1 MPVPFHPAI
10 AQWFEKNFV
19 HPSPPQEKGWPVI
32 AAGEHTLILAPTGSG
47 KTLAAFLWCIDD
59 LFRAGL
65 KTEEKEFARNRE
77 GVHTLYISPLKA
89 LNNDIHRNLQEPLA
103 GIRATAQELGVPSPP
118 LNVAVRT
125 GDTPANVRQSML
137 RKPPHILITTPESLF
152 LLLTSNHGR
161 EIFRN
166 LRYLIVDEIHAVS
179 NNKRGVHLSL
189 SLERLMALCE
199 REPVRIGLSATQR
212 PLKRI
217 AAFLG
222 GQKISTPEN
231 FTPRP
236 VTIVDCGQRKEMDLQ
251 VLAPVADFGD
261 LPEASV
267 WPAVIAKLYELIR
280 SHRNTLVFVNMRAQ
294 TERVARQLNEKHREL
309 MNDDNAE
316 LALAHHGS
324 ISREARYEIEARLKS
339 GSIPAVIATAS
350 LELGIDIGSIDL
362 VVQLESPKSVSSA
375 LQRVGRSGHVL
386 SAQSKGRLLPLYPS
400 DLDDAVSLTHSMLA
414 GEIEESFIPENCLDV
429 LAQQL
434 VAEVAMRDWQR
445 TEIYHLVR
453 QSYCYRHL
461 TVTAFNN
468 VLDMLAGRY
477 ASSPMRALQP
487 RLSWDK
493 VNDKLIGRRG
503 SRMLATMS
511 GGTIPDRG
519 YYCVYL
525 ADSNTKL
532 GEMEEEFVFE
542 SRVGHVFY
550 LGNNEW
556 RIEQILQDRIIVAP
570 VAAVK
575 PRPPFWKG
583 DSLYRDFAT
592 SQRIATFRRELM
604 EKMEHGEGEAWLR
617 ETCRADED
625 TAHNLQEYLLRQY
638 EHTTAL
644 PTDKQFILESF
655 HDSANEPHIVL
666 HTCCGGRVNGAWAIA
681 LATAI
686 ERRYHAEVQY
696 SFNDDGIVMRLL
708 DTEKALPLVDF
719 LTLPA
724 EQVEQHLIEALADSA
739 LFASH
744 FRYNA
749 TAALLLPRSR
759 QGKRIPL
766 WLQRLRA
773 ADLLQVARQFEDF
786 PILLETYRDCLEDV
800 FDLRSLRVV
809 IAKLQAGEIRVHQ
822 IETPFPSPMASGLM
836 FQFLASNL
844 YGEDRSRYPGHVANV
859 SSELLAEL
867 LSRENIPAIVTAA
880 LVAEAEARWQCLLP
894 ERKAKSQEELF
905 DVIEK
910 FGPINEEELRARCV
924 IEPRAW
930 LEELHVTK
938 RIVRFDRSAHSPQT
952 VILEGPSLELET
964 VPSAREG
971 SSRMTEKG
979 GAQHVDEARHSPQT
993 VIQNGIFLSTGDE
1006 ASAIAPEAF
1015 SSAEKDSYGMT
1026 TVGDVTEEQGYGWI
1040 AATDAHLFEPPLNE
1054 DKARALVQRY
1064 LRMHGPL
1071 SFSQIE
1077 PALFLPKE
1085 FLEKALHDL
1094 HAAKQIVRGELVQGV
1109 HEEQWCDRQNF
1120 AELYRR
1126 AIALRREANVPA
1138 ARATFYQ
1145 FLLRWHKVGM
1155 AGQSLLELAKRYRG
1169 LRLPLHFFEREI
1181 LRTRFASSSME
1192 EFHKTCGEFEA
1203 SIARGDLILSAQREG
1218 EEGRRYLKLQLRGEG
1233 NLLSSKAA
1241 LLERVATLDESA
1253 PAVFEFLKENGAS
1266 LFRDMAVGAG
1276 LSTAQLEQGLSSLV
1290 HAGLA
1295 SCDHYPALLK
1305 ILQPNANAAK
1315 SESEASESFIPKSSW
1330 QARDRGRRERYN
1342 LKQAIRE
1349 RLPLQEGR
1357 WFLATS
1363 FAVMG
1368 KELSEAERAERQARL
1383 LLQRYGVLV
1392 KDWYRRE
1399 SDLLPWPK
1407 LFQVLKRL
1415 EWQGEIRR
1423 GYFVEGLSGIQFAL
1437 PEAVELLAQLQSAAL
1452 AKTSNAILLS
1462 TLDPALPFG
1471 DAVAWEMKDAEG
1483 NRIAIVRAP
1492 SNHLFFVDEKPVLYS
1507 ENYGA
1512 RLWTLQDWREELVDT
1527 FAKSLKVWLQLPAT
1541 LRSRPRI
1548 EVESINGAP
1557 ASKSSFVEV
1566 FMKNGFEIEG
1576 EKLVL
1581 WPSRV

>member
-10 AQWFEKNFV
+10 AQWFEKNFA
-19 HPSPPQEKGWPVI
+19 HPSPPQEQGWPVI
-32 AAGEHTLILAPTGSG
+32 AAGQHTLILAPTGSG

-59 LFRAGL
+59 LFRASL
-65 KTEEKEFARNRE
+65 KTNEKDFARNRE
-77 GVHTLYISPLKA
+77 GVHTLYVSPLKA

-103 GIRATAQELGVPSPP
+103 GIRATAHELGVPSPP
-118 LNVAVRT
+118 LQVAVRT

-152 LLLTSNHGR
+152 LLLTSQQGR

-189 SLERLMALCE
+189 SLERLMVLCE

-212 PLKRI
+212 PLERI

-222 GQKISTPEN
+222 GQKFSSHES
-231 FTPRP
+231 FAPRP
-236 VTIVDCGQRKEMDLQ
+236 VTIVDCGRRKEMDLQ

-267 WPAVIAKLYELIR
+267 WPAVIKKLYELIR

-309 MNDDNAE
+309 MNDYNAE

-324 ISREARYEIEARLKS
+324 ISREARYDIEARLKS

-386 SAQSKGRLLPLYPS
+386 SATSKGRLIPLYPS

-429 LAQQL
+429 LAQQI
-434 VAEVAMRDWQR
+434 VAEVATREWQR
-445 TEIYHLVR
+445 AELYQLVR

-461 TVTAFNN
+461 TVAVFNN

-493 VNDKLIGRRG
+493 VNDMLIGRRG

-519 YYCVYL
+519 YYSVYL

-542 SRVGHVFY
+542 SRVGHVFF

-592 SQRIATFRRELM
+592 SQRIAAFRRELM
-604 EKMEHGEGEAWLR
+604 EKIEHGEGEAWLR

-625 TAHNLQEYLLRQY
+625 TAHNLQEYLLRQF
-638 EHTTAL
+638 EHTEAI

-655 HDSANEPHIVL
+655 RDSANEPHIVL

-686 ERRYHAEVQY
+686 ERRYQAEVQY

-708 DTEKALPLVDF
+708 DTENALPLADF

-724 EQVEQHLIEALADSA
+724 EQIEQHLIEALADSA

-749 TAALLLPRSR
+749 TSALLLPRSR

-800 FDLRSLRVV
+800 FDLRSLRTV
-809 IAKLQAGEIRVHQ
+809 IAKLQAGEIRIHQ

-867 LSRENIPAIVTAA
+867 LSRESIPAIVTRE
-880 LVAEAEARWQCLLP
+880 LIEEAEARWQYLSP
-894 ERKAKSQEELF
+894 ERRAKSQEELL

-910 FGPINEEELRARCV
+910 LGPIGEDELRLRCA
-924 IEPRAW
+924 IEPKAW
-930 LEELHVTK
+930 LEELRAANRV
-938 RIVRFDRSAHSPQT
+938 VRFDRSAHSPQT
-952 VILEGPSLELET
+952 VI
-964 VPSAREG
+964 
-971 SSRMTEKG
+971 
-979 GAQHVDEARHSPQT
+979 QQ
-993 VIQNGIFLSTGDE
+993 GIFLSTGDA
-1006 ASAIAPEAF
+1006 ASAVTPKSF

-1026 TVGDVTEEQGYGWI
+1026 TLEGAHESKGYAWI
-1040 AATDAHLFEPPLNE
+1040 AATDAHLFDAPLN
-1054 DKARALVQRY
+1054 DDQAHALVQRH
-1064 LRMHGPL
+1064 LRARGPF

-1077 PALFLPKE
+1077 QALFLRKE
-1085 FLEKALHDL
+1085 FLEKALHGL

-1138 ARATFYQ
+1138 SRATFYQ

-1155 AGQSLLELAKRYRG
+1155 SGQSLLELAKRYRG
-1169 LRLPLHFFEREI
+1169 LRLPVHFFEREI
-1181 LRTRFASSSME
+1181 LRTRFGVE
-1192 EFHKTCGEFEA
+1192 EFQKANEELAA
-1203 SIARGDLILSAQREG
+1203 SIAAGDFILSAQREG

-1233 NLLSSKAA
+1233 NLHSSKAA
-1241 LLERVATLDESA
+1241 LLERVATLEDSA
-1253 PAVFEFLKENGAS
+1253 RAVFEFLKENGAS
-1266 LFRDMAVGAG
+1266 LFRDMTAGAG

-1295 SCDHYPALLK
+1295 SCDQYPALFK
-1305 ILQPNANAAK
+1305 ILQPNVNAVK
-1315 SESEASESFIPKSSW
+1315 PKTEESFIPKSSW
-1330 QARDRGRRERYN
+1330 QVRDRARRERYN
-1342 LKQAIRE
+1342 LKQTMRE
-1349 RLPLQEGR
+1349 RMPLQEGR
-1357 WFLATS
+1357 WFLTTS

-1368 KELSEAERAERQARL
+1368 KEFSESERAERQARL

-1392 KDWYRRE
+1392 KDWYRHE
-1399 SDLLPWPK
+1399 SNLLPWPK

-1437 PEAVELLAQLQSAAL
+1437 PEALELLEQLQSP
-1452 AKTSNAILLS
+1452 TQTQVSNAVLLS
-1462 TLDPALPFG
+1462 ALDPALPFG
-1471 DAVAWEMKDAEG
+1471 EAVAWEMKDTEG

-1512 RLWTLQDWREELVDT
+1512 RLWPLGAWREEFVDAL
-1527 FAKSLKVWLQLPAT
+1527 AKSLKVWLQLPAA

-1548 EVESINGAP
+1548 EVESINGAS

-1576 EKLVL
+1576 EKLAL

>member
-10 AQWFEKNFV
+10 AQWFEKNFAQ
-19 HPSPPQEKGWPVI
+19 PSPPQEKGWPVI

-59 LFRAGL
+59 LFRTSL
-65 KTEEKEFARNRE
+65 KTNEKDFSRNRE

-212 PLKRI
+212 PLERI

-222 GQKISTPEN
+222 GQKKSSHEN
-231 FTPRP
+231 FEPRP
-236 VTIVDCGQRKEMDLQ
+236 VTIVDCGRRKEMDLQ
-251 VLAPVADFGD
+251 VHAPVADFGD

-267 WPAVIAKLYELIR
+267 WPAVINKLYELIR

-309 MNDDNAE
+309 MNDFNAE

-324 ISREARYEIEARLKS
+324 ISRETRYEIEARLKS

-386 SAQSKGRLLPLYPS
+386 SATSKGRLIPLYPS

-445 TEIYHLVR
+445 AELYQIVR
-453 QSYCYRHL
+453 QSYCYRNL
-461 TVTAFNN
+461 SVAVFNN

-477 ASSPMRALQP
+477 ASSPIRALQP

-503 SRMLATMS
+503 SRLLAVMS

-519 YYCVYL
+519 YYAVYL

-542 SRVGHVFY
+542 SRVGHVFF

-592 SQRIATFRRELM
+592 SQRIAAFRRELM
-604 EKMEHGEGEAWLR
+604 EKMERGEGEAWLR

-625 TAHNLQEYLLRQY
+625 TAHNLQEYLLRQF

-655 HDSANEPHIVL
+655 RDSANEPHMVL

-686 ERRYHAEVQY
+686 ERRYQAEVQY

-708 DTEKALPLVDF
+708 DTENALPLTDF

-749 TAALLLPRSR
+749 TSALLLPRSR

-773 ADLLQVARQFEDF
+773 ADLLQGARQFEDF

-800 FDLRSLRVV
+800 FDLRSLRTV
-809 IAKLQAGEIRVHQ
+809 IAKLQAGEIRVHE

-844 YGEDRSRYPGHVANV
+844 YGEDRTRYPGHVANV

-867 LSRENIPAIVTAA
+867 LSRESIPALVTQEI
-880 LVAEAEARWQCLLP
+880 VAEAEARWQYLSP

-910 FGPINEEELRARCV
+910 LGPIDEETLRARCV
-924 IEPRAW
+924 IESREWLKQLREAKRVVFIDSPSPR
-930 LEELHVTK
+930 
-938 RIVRFDRSAHSPQT
+938 S

-964 VPSAREG
+964 APSTREG
-971 SSRMTEKG
+971 SSRMTTLG
-979 GAQHVDEARHSPQT
+979 GAHKGRK
-993 VIQNGIFLSTGDE
+993 F
-1006 ASAIAPEAF
+1006 
-1015 SSAEKDSYGMT
+1015 
-1026 TVGDVTEEQGYGWI
+1026 GWI
-1040 AATDAHLFEPPLNE
+1040 ATADAHLFEATTSD

-1064 LRMHGPL
+1064 LRVRGPL

-1077 PALFLPKE
+1077 QALHLPKE
-1085 FLEKALHDL
+1085 FLEKALNDL
-1094 HAAKQIVRGELVQGV
+1094 HATKQIVRGELVQGI
-1109 HEEQWCDRQNF
+1109 HETQWCERQNF

-1126 AIALRREANVPA
+1126 AVALRRETYAPA
-1138 ARATFYQ
+1138 SRAKFYQ

-1155 AGQSLLELAKRYRG
+1155 SGQSLLELAKRYRG

-1181 LRTRFASSSME
+1181 LRTRFASSSFE
-1192 EFHKTCGEFEA
+1192 EFHKANGEFEA
-1203 SIARGDLILSAQREG
+1203 SIAQGDLILSAQREG
-1218 EEGRRYLKLQLRGEG
+1218 EEGRRYLKLQLRG
-1233 NLLSSKAA
+1233 NVALLMSKAT
-1241 LLERVATLDESA
+1241 LLEKAATLDDSA
-1253 PAVFEFLKENGAS
+1253 RSVFEFLKENGAS
-1266 LFRDMAVGAG
+1266 LFRDMTVGAN

-1295 SCDHYPALLK
+1295 SCDHYPAFLK
-1305 ILQPNANAAK
+1305 ILQPSANAAK
-1315 SESEASESFIPKSSW
+1315 HESEASESLIPKSSW
-1330 QARDRGRRERYN
+1330 QTRDRARRERYN
-1342 LKQAIRE
+1342 LKQVIRE
-1349 RLPLQEGR
+1349 RMPLQEGR
-1357 WFLATS
+1357 WFLTTS
-1363 FAVMG
+1363 FAVLG
-1368 KELSEAERAERQARL
+1368 KELSENERAERQARL

-1407 LFQVLKRL
+1407 LFHVLKRL

-1423 GYFVEGLSGIQFAL
+1423 GYFIEGLSGIQFAL
-1437 PEAVELLAQLQSAAL
+1437 PEAVALLEQLHASPQTTNSA
-1452 AKTSNAILLS
+1452 SGILLS
-1462 TLDPALPFG
+1462 TLDPVLPFG
-1471 DAVAWEMKDAEG
+1471 EAVAWDVKDDDG
-1483 NRIAIVRAP
+1483 NKIAIVRAP
-1492 SNHLFFVDEKPVLYS
+1492 SNHLFFVEEKPVLYS

-1512 RLWTLQDWREELVDT
+1512 RLWTLQDWREAFVELL
-1527 FAKSLKVWLQLPAT
+1527 AKSLKVWLQLPPAI
-1541 LRSRPRI
+1541 RPRQRI
-1548 EVESINGAP
+1548 EVEQLNESA
-1557 ASKSSFVEV
+1557 ASTSSFIEA
-1566 FMKNGFEIEG
+1566 FIKNGFEIEG

-1581 WPSRV
+1581 WPSKV

>member
-10 AQWFEKNFV
+10 AQWFEKNFN

-47 KTLAAFLWCIDD
+47 KTLAALLWCIDD

-65 KTEEKEFARNRE
+65 KTEEKEFSRNRE
-77 GVHTLYISPLKA
+77 GVHTLYLSPLKA

-103 GIRATAQELGVPSPP
+103 GIRSTAQELGVQSPP
-118 LNVAVRT
+118 LHVAVRT

-152 LLLTSNHGR
+152 LLLTSKHGR

-212 PLKRI
+212 PLERI

-222 GQKISTPEN
+222 GQKFSGYEN

-236 VTIVDCGQRKEMDLQ
+236 VTIVDCGRRKEMDLQ

-267 WPAVIAKLYELIR
+267 WPAVINKLYELIR

-324 ISREARYEIEARLKS
+324 ISRETRYEIEGRLKS
-339 GSIPAVIATAS
+339 GSISAVIATAS

-386 SAQSKGRLLPLYPS
+386 SATSKGRLIPLYPS

-434 VAEVAMRDWQR
+434 VAEVAMRDWPR
-445 TEIYHLVR
+445 PELYHLVR

-461 TVTAFNN
+461 AVAVFNN

-477 ASSPMRALQP
+477 ASAPMRALQP

-493 VNDKLIGRRG
+493 VNDQLIGRRG
-503 SRMLATMS
+503 SRMLAVMS

-519 YYCVYL
+519 YYSVYL

-542 SRVGHVFY
+542 SRVGHVFF

-575 PRPPFWKG
+575 PRAPFWKG

-592 SQRIATFRRELM
+592 SQRIAAFRRELM
-604 EKMEHGEGEAWLR
+604 EKIERGEGETWLR

-625 TAHNLQEYLLRQY
+625 TAHNLQDYLVRQF
-638 EHTTAL
+638 EHTAAL

-655 HDSANEPHIVL
+655 RDSANEPHIVL

-686 ERRYHAEVQY
+686 ERRYQTEVQY

-708 DTEKALPLVDF
+708 DTENALPFTNF
-719 LTLPA
+719 LALPA
-724 EQVEQHLIEALADSA
+724 EQIEQHLIEALADSA

-749 TAALLLPRSR
+749 TSALLLPRSR

-809 IAKLQAGEIRVHQ
+809 IAKLQAGEIRVHE

-844 YGEDRSRYPGHVANV
+844 YGEDRTRYPGHVANV

-867 LSRENIPAIVTAA
+867 LSRESIPAIVTAE
-880 LVAEAEARWQCLLP
+880 LIAETEARWQYLSL
-894 ERKAKSQEELF
+894 ERKAKSKEELF

-910 FGPINEEELRARCV
+910 LGPIDEEALRARCES
-924 IEPRAW
+924 EPREW
-930 LEELHVTK
+930 LEELREAK
-938 RIVRFDRSAHSPQT
+938 RIVPVAAQPPRTVIPEGPSLELGAVPSAREASSKMTMQEGVHAPTKSS
-952 VILEGPSLELET
+952 VILEGPYLELET
-964 VPSAREG
+964 VPSTREG
-971 SSRMTEKG
+971 SSRMTEMG
-979 GAQHVDEARHSPQT
+979 GAQHIDEPQQSSQT

-1006 ASAIAPEAF
+1006 ASAVTPASF

-1026 TVGDVTEEQGYGWI
+1026 TSGDVNEGRGCGWI
-1040 AATDAHLFEPPLNE
+1040 AATDAHLFEAPMSE
-1054 DKARALVQRY
+1054 DKARTLVQRH
-1064 LRMHGPL
+1064 LRVRGPL
-1071 SFSQIE
+1071 SFYQLE
-1077 PALFLPKE
+1077 QALYLPKE
-1085 FLEKALHDL
+1085 FLEKALNDL
-1094 HAAKQIVRGELVQGV
+1094 HAAKQLVRGELVQGL
-1109 HEEQWCDRQNF
+1109 HKTQWCDRQNF

-1126 AIALRREANVPA
+1126 AIALRRAANAPA
-1138 ARATFYQ
+1138 SRATFYQ
-1145 FLLRWHKVGM
+1145 FLLRWHKIGM
-1155 AGQSLLELAKRYRG
+1155 SGQALLELAKRYRG
-1169 LRLPLHFFEREI
+1169 LRLPLQFFEREI
-1181 LRTRFASSSME
+1181 LRSRFGVEELQKANE
-1192 EFHKTCGEFEA
+1192 EFAA
-1203 SIARGDLILSAQREG
+1203 SIAAGDLILSAQREG

-1233 NLLSSKAA
+1233 NLLARKSD
-1241 LLERVATLDESA
+1241 LLERAASLDDA
-1253 PAVFEFLKENGAS
+1253 ARTVFEFLKENGAS
-1266 LFRDMAVGAG
+1266 LLRDMSIGAG
-1276 LSTAQLEQGLSSLV
+1276 LSTAQLE
-1290 HAGLA
+1290 
-1295 SCDHYPALLK
+1295 
-1305 ILQPNANAAK
+1305 
-1315 SESEASESFIPKSSW
+1315 
-1330 QARDRGRRERYN
+1330 
-1342 LKQAIRE
+1342 
-1349 RLPLQEGR
+1349 
-1357 WFLATS
+1357 
-1363 FAVMG
+1363 
-1368 KELSEAERAERQARL
+1368 
-1383 LLQRYGVLV
+1383 
-1392 KDWYRRE
+1392 
-1399 SDLLPWPK
+1399 
-1407 LFQVLKRL
+1407 
-1415 EWQGEIRR
+1415 
-1423 GYFVEGLSGIQFAL
+1423 
-1437 PEAVELLAQLQSAAL
+1437 
-1452 AKTSNAILLS
+1452 
-1462 TLDPALPFG
+1462 
-1471 DAVAWEMKDAEG
+1471 
-1483 NRIAIVRAP
+1483 
-1492 SNHLFFVDEKPVLYS
+1492 
-1507 ENYGA
+1507 
-1512 RLWTLQDWREELVDT
+1512 
-1527 FAKSLKVWLQLPAT
+1527 
-1541 LRSRPRI
+1541 
-1548 EVESINGAP
+1548 
-1557 ASKSSFVEV
+1557 
-1566 FMKNGFEIEG
+1566 
-1576 EKLVL
+1576 
-1581 WPSRV
+1581 